1 MQNETVLSNFGLM
14 NTVTFR
20 VPPLHRLEGRQV
32 VHRSQGEC
40 KVPFSLSLILLVGRH
55 IIKGGACNNHWDSTH
70 EVEKASSLASPLSES
85 NEQTDES
92 HKHLK
97 SCIKFN

>member
-1 MQNETVLSNFGLM
+1 M
-14 NTVTFR
+14 
-20 VPPLHRLEGRQV
+20 
-32 VHRSQGEC
+32 
-40 KVPFSLSLILLVGRH
+40 
-55 IIKGGACNNHWDSTH
+55 KGGACNNHWDSTH

-97 SCIKFN
+97 